1 MFLTL
6 EQNNSG
12 GYYIEDAKYGIPIND
27 YKWDRSGYIHYKS
40 GEIQYFQTR
49 DSKWIGWTDNTNIL
63 KIKNIEWVITIL
75 ENRGF
80 KTNPWVSLN
89 W

>member
-6 EQNNSG
+6 EQNNS

-27 YKWDRSGYIHYKS
+27 YKWDRSGYIHYES

-49 DSKWIGWTDNTNIL
+49 DSK
-63 KIKNIEWVITIL
+63 
-75 ENRGF
+75 
-80 KTNPWVSLN
+80 
-89 W
+89 

>member
-6 EQNNSG
+6 EQNNS

-27 YKWDRSGYIHYKS
+27 YKS

-49 DSKWIGWTDNTNIL
+49 DSK
-63 KIKNIEWVITIL
+63 
-75 ENRGF
+75 
-80 KTNPWVSLN
+80 
-89 W
+89 